1 MAVPESRRRKVA
13 FATVLVVVAAAAVTG
28 PPWLGVFG
36 LAGHG
41 VKDTWQHRHQFVAG
55 TRWWP
60 RFCLAVDFMVAAIIA
75 VEILVG
81 TDFHH

>member
-81 TDFHH
+81 TDFHR